1 MFRFIIYQIDRD
13 NDQFT
18 NRPFYERSS
27 MFFNK
32 DHAKQAMAERRYK
45 RVASIHARNLNEVR
59 FKASKPGYLLDHV
72 PKLEV
77 GDVIESEKY
86 GNQYIVANT
95 GFDSL
100 NEIIL

>member
-1 MFRFIIYQIDRD
+1 
-13 NDQFT
+13 
-18 NRPFYERSS
+18 
-27 MFFNK
+27 
-32 DHAKQAMAERRYK
+32 
-45 RVASIHARNLNEVR
+45 VR

>member
-1 MFRFIIYQIDRD
+1 MYKFIVYQIDRN
-13 NDQFT
+13 NDQYS
-18 NRPFYERSS
+18 NRSFYERSS

-32 DHAKQAMAERRYK
+32 DHARRAMAERRYK
-45 RVASIHARNLNEVR
+45 RVATIHAHNLNEVR
-59 FKASKPGYLLDHV
+59 FKASTPGYLLDHV
-72 PKLEV
+72 PELEV

-86 GNQYIVANT
+86 GNQYIVANS

>member
-1 MFRFIIYQIDRD
+1 MYSFILYQIDRD
-13 NDQFT
+13 NDQYV

-32 DHAKQAMAERRYK
+32 DHARQAMAERRYK
-45 RVASIHARNLNEVR
+45 RVATIYAHNLNEVR
-59 FKASKPGYLLDHV
+59 FKANKSGYLLDHI

-86 GNQYIVANT
+86 GNQYIVADA

-100 NEIIL
+100 NKIIL

>member
-1 MFRFIIYQIDRD
+1 
-13 NDQFT
+13 
-18 NRPFYERSS
+18 
-27 MFFNK
+27 
-32 DHAKQAMAERRYK
+32 MAERRYK

-59 FKASKPGYLLDHV
+59 FKANKPGYLLDHV